1 MKSTH
6 AFATAF
12 SFSVLATSGCAMDM
26 DTETPAGWSE
36 PEDGGADEV
45 DEAPQPLTSS
55 PATTAEPWIVNLTF
69 TGIGSRCTA
78 SVLTAHWLL
87 TAAHCVD
94 SLSRGALTT
103 VSVST
108 RNAAGSVV
116 NVYTGNARTY
126 QHTFYDSG
134 LTPDV
139 DNDIAI
145 VRLTGAAGVNL
156 SVTGTARLFG
166 YTSPWTSTST
176 SDREFSII
184 GYGLSDPGCGGS
196 DSTKRIAT
204 GFVMDRESFGV
215 LSIKSSYGTR
225 HTCGGDSGAPWLLT
239 RNGVRMAVAVHSGR
253 YYDAPSFSMKQQAAL
268 IPPKRTWMYETS
280 KGTGLMLDCGTVCT
294 ERVYNPEPPPGPA
307 CPSGQHCCE
316 PGGGTTCNRCL
327 PNSVACP

>member
-6 AFATAF
+6 AFAAAL
-12 SFSVLATSGCAMDM
+12 SFSVLATSGCAMD
-26 DTETPAGWSE
+26 TEAPAGS
-36 PEDGGADEV
+36 DELEIEGEGEV
-45 DEAPQPLTSS
+45 SEAPQPLTDS
-55 PATTAEPWIVNLTF
+55 PATTAEPWIVNLAF
-69 TGIGSRCTA
+69 TGIGARCTA

-94 SLSRGALTT
+94 SLSTGALTT

-108 RNAAGSVV
+108 RNSAGSVV

-134 LTPDV
+134 ITPDV

-145 VRLTGAAGVNL
+145 VRLTGATGVNL

-184 GYGLSDPGCGGS
+184 GYGLSGPACAGS
-196 DSTKRIAT
+196 DTTKRIAT
-204 GFVMDRESFGV
+204 GFVMDKEGFDVRKIMSPYA
-215 LSIKSSYGTR
+215 SK
-225 HTCGGDSGAPWLLT
+225 HTCDGDSGAPWLLT
-239 RNGVRMAVAVHSGR
+239 RNGVRSILGVHSGR
-253 YYDAPSFSMKQQAAL
+253 YYDVSSRVMKQQAAL
-268 IPPKRTWMYETS
+268 LPPKRTWMYETS
-280 KGTGLMLDCGTVCT
+280 KNTGLMLDCGAVCT
-294 ERVYNPEPPPGPA
+294 ERVYDPEPPPGPA
-307 CPSGQHCCE
+307 CPSGFHCCE
-316 PGGGTTCNRCL
+316 GGGGTTCNQCL